1 MGVTIYEK
9 TMQRALRLLSYKA
22 RTIEEMRR
30 RLLEKEWAE
39 PEVVEQVMTRLAELN
54 YLNDEDYANNFANS
68 RLALKPLGPTRL
80 RIDLQRKQLPAAT
93 VESAMARAYDE
104 RPEEELIESL
114 IAKRLRLKGLPV
126 DRDARNRLTAY
137 LMRRGFSYDLVARKI
152 RELGRPDEVD
162 AAEVDEMDQ
171 DMHESDD

>member
-104 RPEEELIESL
+104 RPEEE
-114 IAKRLRLKGLPV
+114 PV